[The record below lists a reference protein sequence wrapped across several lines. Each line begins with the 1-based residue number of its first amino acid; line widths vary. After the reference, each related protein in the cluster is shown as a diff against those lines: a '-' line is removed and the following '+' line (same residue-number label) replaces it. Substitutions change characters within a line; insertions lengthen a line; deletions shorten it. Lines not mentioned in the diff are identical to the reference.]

1 MAKIDVIMPQMGES
15 IAEGTLSRWIKKV
28 GDQVKRDEP
37 IFEISTD
44 KVDAEIPAPN
54 AGVLAEILVQE
65 GQTVAVQTVVARIET
80 DASATV
86 EKPPRPEGTRPEG
99 PRPVTPSP
107 GAPAPEKPAT
117 PAGAPPAPLAPAP
130 LKPPRGGTAP
140 SETPPS
146 TPTPRAAPATA
157 SASPTVPASESRA
170 ISDATGG
177 NGAAETAEERLRRKS
192 TPLVRK
198 MAAEHNVDISAVPGT
213 GLAGRVTKND
223 ILSYIEGGEAGK
235 RVSGG
240 AVERPAVPS
249 ATPYPPTRVA
259 ASLPPAATVDPWPGD
274 RVEPWSRIRKL
285 TADHMVMSRRVSPH
299 VNTIFE
305 IDYTRIAQIRA
316 RKKQDYADRGVS
328 LTYLAFITKVAADNL
343 RKHPVLNSAVS
354 GESTLYRRDV
364 NIGIAVA
371 LDWGLIVPVIK
382 HADELSLLGVA
393 RAINDLGERARTKK
407 LSPDEVQKG
416 TFTITNPGVFGSAIG
431 TPIINQPQAAI
442 LCVGAIE
449 KQPAVVTVDGT
460 DMIAIR
466 TKGMLSLAF
475 DHRIVDGADAD
486 RFMADVKVGLQ
497 EFAESGA

>member
-15 IAEGTLSRWIKKV
+15 IAEGTLSRWMKKV
-28 GDQVKRDEP
+28 GDPIKRDEP

-44 KVDAEIPAPN
+44 KVDAEIPAPA
-54 AGVLAEILVQE
+54 AGVLAEILVKE
-65 GQTVAVQTVVARIET
+65 GQTVVVQTVVARIET
-80 DASATV
+80 GASAAA
-86 EKPPRPEGTRPEG
+86 EKSKAPAA
-99 PRPVTPSP
+99 PSP
-107 GAPAPEKPAT
+107 GAPAPQEPAT

-130 LKPPRGGTAP
+130 SVPPRATSRP
-140 SETPPS
+140 TEPPGPARS
-146 TPTPRAAPATA
+146 VPAAAAASAAPET
-157 SASPTVPASESRA
+157 RA
-170 ISDATGG
+170 VSDATGG
-177 NGAAETAEERLRRKS
+177 NGAPESIEERLQRKS

-198 MAAEHNVDISAVPGT
+198 MAAEHQVDISAIPGT
-213 GLAGRVTKND
+213 GLSGRVTKND
-223 ILSYIEGGEAGK
+223 ILSYIESGTAEQAAAGQ
-235 RVSGG
+235 RGSG
-240 AVERPAVPS
+240 AAPTTVPAQ
-249 ATPYPPTRVA
+249 PPRGPA
-259 ASLPPAATVDPWPGD
+259 APLPPAATVDPWPGD

-305 IDYTRIAQIRA
+305 IDYTRVAQVRA
-316 RKKQDYADRGVS
+316 RNKQEFADRGVN
-328 LTYLAFITKVAADNL
+328 LTYLAFVTKVVADNL

-354 GESTLYRRDV
+354 AESTLFRRDI

-382 HADELSLLGVA
+382 HADELSLLGIA
-393 RAINDLGERARTKK
+393 RAINDLGERARSKK

-416 TFTITNPGVFGSAIG
+416 TFTLTNPGGFGSVIG

-442 LCVGAIE
+442 LCVGSIE
-449 KQPAVVTVDGT
+449 KQPAVITIDDT

-486 RFMADVKVGLQ
+486 RFMADVKAGLQ
-497 EFAESGA
+497 EFTEAGT

>member
-28 GDQVKRDEP
+28 GDPIKRDEP
-37 IFEISTD
+37 MFEISTD
-44 KVDAEIPAPN
+44 KVDAEIPAPS

-80 DASATV
+80 DASAGAAA
-86 EKPPRPEGTRPEG
+86 KSPPAAPA
-99 PRPVTPSP
+99 
-107 GAPAPEKPAT
+107 APAPAPPKSAAPASPSPTPQPPPPAKASRSPAPSESAPPPPVRAT
-117 PAGAPPAPLAPAP
+117 PAAATSAA
-130 LKPPRGGTAP
+130 
-140 SETPPS
+140 TP
-146 TPTPRAAPATA
+146 
-157 SASPTVPASESRA
+157 ESRA
-170 ISDATGG
+170 VSDATGG
-177 NGAAETAEERLRRKS
+177 NGAAETTEDRLRRKS

-198 MAAEHNVDISAVPGT
+198 MAAEHNVDISAVSGT

-223 ILSYIEGGEAGK
+223 ILGYIEGGAAGQ
-235 RVSGG
+235 RGSG
-240 AVERPAVPS
+240 AVHPAPGTSPERAVTAPPPRSPAAP
-249 ATPYPPTRVA
+249 
-259 ASLPPAATVDPWPGD
+259 LPPAATVDPWPGD

-299 VNTIFE
+299 VNTVFE
-305 IDYTRIAQIRA
+305 IDYTRIVQIRA
-316 RKKQDYADRGVS
+316 RKKQEYAERGVN
-328 LTYLAFITKVAADNL
+328 LTYLAFITKVVADNL

-354 GESTLYRRDV
+354 GESTLFRRDV

-442 LCVGAIE
+442 LCVGSIE
-449 KQPAVVTVDGT
+449 KQPAVITVDGA

-486 RFMADVKVGLQ
+486 RFMADVKAGLQ